1 MLSDRPYMRSGPD
14 PRRQIPMVG
23 WLLIVN
29 AGVFLLQNLLQLF
42 FGMDGLLRSAATGR
56 PGGGFLGQWFVLS
69 IDNLANG
76 KVWTLLTYSLLH
88 GSLFH
93 LLANFLLL
101 FFVGRM
107 VEQLVGRQGLL
118 RLYLLAVLGGGLL
131 WSLVHLGDPRA
142 MVIGA
147 SGGAIG
153 FLIYFCLKRPNEPIT
168 LLLFFVLPVT
178 VLPKWVG
185 WAVLA
190 IGVFGLAF
198 SELGPQADGIAH
210 SAHLGGMAGAFL
222 FWRYESWF
230 RNLSLPRIRSSKGS
244 RGKGASS
251 TPSRRPRYRVNLET
265 VGTGK
270 KGGGSTASGTGRP
283 PPEEEMDTESS
294 DFRHEVD
301 RILDK
306 INASGFGSLTEEERT
321 TLHKA
326 RSLLR
331 K

>member
-198 SELGPQADGIAH
+198 SELGPQ
-210 SAHLGGMAGAFL
+210 
-222 FWRYESWF
+222 
-230 RNLSLPRIRSSKGS
+230 P
-244 RGKGASS
+244 
-251 TPSRRPRYRVNLET
+251 
-265 VGTGK
+265 
-270 KGGGSTASGTGRP
+270 TASPTPPTSEAWPQPSSSGATSPGSATFPCPASAPRRARAGRERP
-283 PPEEEMDTESS
+283 PPRAAAPAT
-294 DFRHEVD
+294 
-301 RILDK
+301 
-306 INASGFGSLTEEERT
+306 G
-321 TLHKA
+321 
-326 RSLLR
+326 
-331 K
+331 